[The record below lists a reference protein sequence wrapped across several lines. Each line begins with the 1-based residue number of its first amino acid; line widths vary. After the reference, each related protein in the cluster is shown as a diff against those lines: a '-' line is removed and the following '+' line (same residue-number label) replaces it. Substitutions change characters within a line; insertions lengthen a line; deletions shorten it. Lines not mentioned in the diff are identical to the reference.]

1 MSHEIRHIAVL
12 KGGPSAEREVSLRTG
27 AAVAAA
33 LRTLGY
39 AVDEVDV
46 TGRDFVLPPQTDFA
60 FLCLHGTFGEDGEV
74 QALLEKRG
82 VPFTG
87 CGIAASRLA
96 FDKEAS
102 KAAFRAAGVPTPS
115 GTVLGKGEALDA
127 AFPLPLVV
135 KPSRQ
140 GSTVGMSFVF
150 ERAGVAPA
158 LEKAWQ
164 HDDRALVEAFVKG
177 REFTVG
183 ILGGEALPPVE
194 IVPKQGFYDYDNKYT
209 AGATDYFC
217 PARLDAAKTA
227 EIRKH
232 ALAAHA
238 ALGCRVYSRVDVLLD
253 EAGSPFVLEVNTI
266 PGMTAT
272 SLLPKA
278 AAAAGIDFPALCEK
292 ILRLSEAGLP
302 RSKNAV
308 FGAIP

>member
-1 MSHEIRHIAVL
+1 MSQGTIRKIAVL

-27 AAVAAA
+27 AAVAVA
-33 LRTLGY
+33 LRGAGY
-39 AVDEVDV
+39 EVAEVDV
-46 TGRDFVLPPQTDFA
+46 TGRDFVLPAGTDFA
-60 FLCLHGTFGEDGEV
+60 FLSLHGTFGEDGEV

-82 VPFTG
+82 MPFTG
-87 CGIAASRLA
+87 CGIEASALA
-96 FDKEAS
+96 FDKELS
-102 KAAFRAAGVPTPS
+102 KAKFRAADIPTPA
-115 GTVLGKGEALDA
+115 GTVLGRGEALPAD
-127 AFPLPLVV
+127 FPVPLVV

-150 ERAGVAPA
+150 DRAEVPAALAKAWEHDERAI
-158 LEKAWQ
+158 
-164 HDDRALVEAFVKG
+164 VEAYVKG

-183 ILGGEALPPVE
+183 VLGDEALPLVE

-217 PARLDAAKTA
+217 PARLDERKAA
-227 EIRKH
+227 EIQRH
-232 ALAAHA
+232 ALAAHR

-253 EAGSPFVLEVNTI
+253 EAGNPFVLEVNTI

-278 AAAAGIDFPALCEK
+278 AAAAGLDFPALCEK
-292 ILRLSEAGLP
+292 ILRLSQAGLP

-308 FGAIP
+308 FGNI